1 MKTNDMHRW
10 CNDGSC
16 SNPEKPADTALVAAV
31 GLQPVFD
38 LFDLSIVN

>member
-1 MKTNDMHRW
+1 MKTNYMHRW
-10 CNDGSC
+10 CNDGSR
-16 SNPEKPADTALVAAV
+16 SNPEKPADAAAVLAV